1 MYNIHLYSYSNLS
14 NTSTGWNK
22 LLGYYI
28 GLFGYLLQKSYFL
41 INTQYFKNPQNNER
55 TMYLNSIG
63 HRVCLNLLCRLYV
76 SKLVSLKKCP
86 VPISQM
92 AYLMRFR

>member
-22 LLGYYI
+22 LLGY
-28 GLFGYLLQKSYFL
+28 LLQKSYFL
-41 INTQYFKNPQNNER
+41 ISTQYFKNPKNNER

-63 HRVCLNLLCRLYV
+63 HRVCLKLLCRLYV

-86 VPISQM
+86 VPISHM